1 MTGIGKDKL
10 GAIYY
15 RANTQYYTQSTTFS
29 QARAGAVQAAA
40 DLYGANS
47 AEVAAVKQSFSA
59 VGIN

>member
-1 MTGIGKDKL
+1 M
-10 GAIYY
+10 
-15 RANTQYYTQSTTFS
+15 RFTTVQIHSISRNLLFS

-59 VGIN
+59 VGVN